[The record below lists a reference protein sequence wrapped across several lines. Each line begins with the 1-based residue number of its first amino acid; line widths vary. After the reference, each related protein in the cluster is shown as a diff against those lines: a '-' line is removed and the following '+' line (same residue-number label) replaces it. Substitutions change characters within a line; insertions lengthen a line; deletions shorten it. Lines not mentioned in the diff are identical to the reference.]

1 MELRQLE
8 AFVAVA
14 TELHFGRAAD
24 RLHIAAPTLSE
35 LIRRLERELGTP
47 LLTRTTRRVALT
59 SAGAELL
66 SRSKVI
72 LNEVAAA
79 QAAVHRVAGG
89 EAGTVRLGVT
99 PPAALVLAPHLINL
113 FASQAPHVT
122 VDLQRMW
129 LPKLRTLSLLAAS
142 MWPSPAAG
150 SRNRP
155 GSPPR
160 CSVPSRWWS
169 ACGQGTAWPAATRSR
184 YRSSPTRSSAP
195 PRRPC
200 SPPGP

>member
-1 MELRQLE
+1 
-8 AFVAVA
+8 VAVA
-14 TELHFGRAAD
+14 TELHFRRAAG

-35 LIRRLERELGTP
+35 LIRRLKRELGTP

-72 LNEVAAA
+72 LDGVAAA

-89 EAGTVRLGVT
+89 EASTVRLGVT
-99 PPAALVLAPHLINL
+99 PPAAPVLAPHLINL

-129 LPKLRTLSLLAAS
+129 LPKLLDLSLLAAS
-142 MWPSPAAG
+142 MWPLPAAR

-160 CSVPSRWWS
+160 CSAPSRSWS
-169 ACGQGTAWPAATRSR
+169 ACGQGTAWRAATRSR

-195 PRRPC
+195 PWRHC